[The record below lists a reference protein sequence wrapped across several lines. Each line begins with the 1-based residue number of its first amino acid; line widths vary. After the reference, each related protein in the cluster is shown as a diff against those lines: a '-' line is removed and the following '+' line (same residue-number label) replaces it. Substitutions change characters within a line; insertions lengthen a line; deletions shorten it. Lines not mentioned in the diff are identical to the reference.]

1 MRIPTPIIDLALV
14 VTPYIIGFAEK
25 KLTGSSLILDAIDKL
40 SFGEKSILYIL
51 TFLLVE
57 IISYKFS
64 YNEFVDKTIKE
75 LDKTN
80 VELNFIKAKLVSL
93 KSKVELIDFGGE
105 MDKSLNYIKHPYFVN
120 LITKRFKQLMSNN
133 SEIFKQTEYT
143 SPSHVDTFGAKGI
156 KTTRETLRCVS
167 FIPEYWED
175 KKDTEYMDI
184 QGNLIKR
191 GVKIQRLFIV
201 NDKNRENSLE
211 QMRVQNLM
219 GIETKA
225 IEQSMV
231 DNSFREKDFLLQD
244 DELLVDLYFEE
255 EDASGRHVDAK
266 ELVTMDEIKV
276 LESKEEFLTN
286 WASARA
292 L

>member
-1 MRIPTPIIDLALV
+1 MRIPTPIIDLGLV
-14 VTPYIIGFAEK
+14 VTPYIIGFAEMK
-25 KLTGSSLILDAIDKL
+25 MTGNSIILDSIDKL

-57 IISYKFS
+57 IIAYKFS
-64 YNEFVDKTIKE
+64 YNEFVDTTKKE

-80 VELNFIKAKLVSL
+80 VELNFIKNKMVSL
-93 KSKVELIDFGGE
+93 QSKVELIDFGGE
-105 MDKSLNYIKHPYFVN
+105 MDKSINHIKHPYFVS
-120 LITKRFKQLMSNN
+120 LITKRFKQLMSSN
-133 SEIFKQTEYT
+133 SNIFQQTEYT

-156 KTTRETLRCVS
+156 KTTREILRCVS
-167 FIPEYWED
+167 FVPEYWED

-184 QGNLIKR
+184 QSNLIKR

-201 NDKNRENSLE
+201 NDKNRENSSE
-211 QMRVQNLM
+211 QMRIQNIM

-231 DNSFREKDFLLQD
+231 DDSFREKDFLLQD
-244 DELLVDLYFEE
+244 DELLVELYFEE
-255 EDASGRHVDAK
+255 ENSGKHVDAK
-266 ELVTMDEIKV
+266 ELITMDEIKV
-276 LESKEEFLTN
+276 LESKDEFLTN